1 MDTATSASTPRHLL
15 VVGNGM
21 VGQKFVDE
29 FIDHSDGWTIS
40 VLGEEPRGA
49 YDRVM
54 LSSFFDGST
63 IDDLNLCDVETLRE
77 RGVDFQFGARVERI
91 ERKAQQVHL
100 ADGRTIA
107 YDHLVMATG
116 SPFVA
121 PIPGRD
127 QPGCFVYRTI
137 EDLEAIRDW
146 SLRPGVSTGV
156 VVGGGLLGLEAAN
169 ALRNLG
175 LKTHVVE
182 MAPRLMPQQLD
193 EPAAAMLRRWV
204 DELDIETHLGFATES
219 IEAGDGQPLGLR
231 TAVGDLLEAQLVL
244 FSAGIRPNHQLAEA
258 AGLLVGER
266 GGIVVDDNCTTE
278 DPAISA
284 IGEVACHEGRTYG
297 LVAPGYAMARTLSSR
312 LSGGDEQFEGADTS
326 TKLKLLGVEVA
337 NFGIENDD
345 ADRVEFNDPI
355 NRIHRRVSVLEGQV
369 VGGVL
374 VGDTSGYEILH
385 AMATGAMPSADVAA
399 LVVPSSLAAA
409 SEVELPD
416 SALLCSCN
424 NVCRGAVKDAVRH
437 GTHNL
442 PDLVSATKAGT
453 GCGGCKTD
461 VSSLLFAELS
471 ALGIDAKRSIC
482 AHFDHSRQELFD
494 LVRFHRHTT
503 WAQVITAHGLGRGC
517 EVCRPVV
524 GSILASLSNGYVLDG
539 DQGSLQDTND
549 HSLANM
555 QRNGTYSVVPR
566 IPGGEVLPSQLIAL
580 GEIAE
585 EFGLYTKITG
595 AQRVDLFGAQLHEL
609 PEIWR
614 RVIDAGMES
623 GHAYGKALRTVKS
636 CVGETWCR
644 YGVQDS
650 VAMAIRVERR
660 YRGLRA
666 PHKLKSAVSG
676 CTRECAEAQ
685 SKDFGLIAT
694 ENGWNLYLCGNGGRT
709 PRHADL
715 FAVDLTDEQAIRY
728 IDRFLMFYI
737 RTADKLE
744 RTSKWFEG
752 LEGGLNY
759 LRSVIVDDALGIC
772 DELEADMERHVET
785 YECEWAAT
793 LDDPARLDHFVE
805 FVNAPEATSTPVWI
819 TERGQRVPAP
829 A

>member
-1 MDTATSASTPRHLL
+1 
-15 VVGNGM
+15 M

-29 FIDHSDGWTIS
+29 FIDRSDGWQIT
-40 VLGEEPRGA
+40 VLGDEPRGA

-63 IDDLNLCDVETLRE
+63 IDDLNLCDAEALRQ
-77 RGVDFQFGARVERI
+77 RGVDFQFGARVDCIDR
-91 ERKAQQVHL
+91 ANQSVHL
-100 ADGRTIA
+100 ADGRVIA
-107 YDHLVMATG
+107 YDHLVLATG
-116 SPFVA
+116 SSPFV
-121 PIPGRD
+121 PPLPGRE

-146 SLRPGVSTGV
+146 SLRPSVTTGV

-175 LKTHVVE
+175 LDTHVVE

-204 DELDIETHLGFATES
+204 DELNIATHLGFATEC

-231 TAVGDLLEAQLVL
+231 TADGDLLEAHQVL
-244 FSAGIRPNHQLAEA
+244 FSAGIRSNHQLAEA
-258 AGLLVGER
+258 ADLPVAER
-266 GGIVVDDNCTTE
+266 GGVVINDRCTTA
-278 DPAISA
+278 DPNISA
-284 IGEVACHEGRTYG
+284 IGEVACHNGRTYG
-297 LVAPGYAMARTLSSR
+297 LVAPGYAMARTLAAQ
-312 LSGGDEQFEGADTS
+312 LAGDDDLFEGADTS

-337 NFGIENDD
+337 NFGTEHPD

-355 NRIHRRVSVLEGQV
+355 SRIHRRVSIVDGAV

-385 AMATGAMPSADVAA
+385 AMATGAMPTTDVAS
-399 LVVPSSLAAA
+399 LVVPSAIAGGV
-409 SEVELPD
+409 EGVELPD

-424 NVCRGAVKDAVRH
+424 NVCRGAVKEAVCN

-442 PDLVSATKAGT
+442 ADLVAETTAGT
-453 GCGGCKTD
+453 GCGGCKPD
-461 VSSLLFAELS
+461 VGSLLLAQLDE
-471 ALGIDAKRSIC
+471 LGITADRSIC
-482 AHFDHSRQELFD
+482 AHFDYSRQQLFD
-494 LVRFHRHTT
+494 LIRFHRHST
-503 WAQVITAHGLGRGC
+503 WAAVVTAHGQGRGC

-539 DQGSLQDTND
+539 DQAAVQDTND

-580 GEIAE
+580 GEIAQD
-585 EFGLYTKITG
+585 FGLYTKITG
-595 AQRVDLFGAQLHEL
+595 GQRVDLFGAQLHEL
-609 PEIWR
+609 PEIWQ

-636 CVGETWCR
+636 CVGEVWCR

-650 VAMAIRVERR
+650 VAMAIYLERR

-676 CTRECAEAQ
+676 CTRECAEVQ

-715 FAVDLTDEQAIRY
+715 FAIDLNDEEAIRY

-744 RTSKWFEG
+744 RTAKWFDG
-752 LEGGLNY
+752 LEGGLDY

-772 DELEADMERHVET
+772 AELEEDMERHVET
-785 YECEWAAT
+785 YECEWTAT
-793 LDDPARLDHFVE
+793 LDDPARLHHFVE
-805 FVNAPEATSTPVWI
+805 FVNAPDITSTPVWI
-819 TERGQRVPAP
+819 AERGQRVPAP
-829 A
+829 T

>member
-1 MDTATSASTPRHLL
+1 
-15 VVGNGM
+15 M

-29 FIDHSDGWTIS
+29 FVDRSDGWTIT

-63 IDDLNLCDVETLRE
+63 IEDLNLCDAESLRE
-77 RGVDFQFGARVERI
+77 RGVDFRFGARVEQIDRK
-91 ERKAQQVHL
+91 ERHVHL
-100 ADGRTIA
+100 ADGSTLQ

-116 SPFVA
+116 SSPFVP
-121 PIPGRD
+121 PIPGRE

-137 EDLEAIRDW
+137 EDLEAIREW
-146 SLRPGVSTGV
+146 SLRPTVTSGV

-175 LKTHVVE
+175 LTTHVVE

-193 EPAAAMLRRWV
+193 EPASAMLRRWV
-204 DELDIETHLGFATES
+204 DELGIETHLGFATDS
-219 IEAGDGQPLGLR
+219 IEVGDGQPLGLR
-231 TAVGDLLEAQLVL
+231 SATGDLLEAQLVL
-244 FSAGIRPNHQLAEA
+244 FSAGIRSNHQLAESA
-258 AGLLVGER
+258 DLAIGER
-266 GGIVVDDNCTTE
+266 GGVVVDNNCTTT
-278 DPAISA
+278 DPCISA
-284 IGEVACHEGRTYG
+284 VGEVACHDGRTYG
-297 LVAPGYAMARTLSSR
+297 LVAPGYAMARTLASQ
-312 LSGGDEQFEGADTS
+312 LSGGTEQFEGADTS

-337 NFGIENDD
+337 NFGVEVDH

-355 NRIHRRVSVLEGQV
+355 NRIHRRVSVVDGTV

-385 AMATGAMPSADVAA
+385 AMATGAMPTTNVAA

-409 SEVELPD
+409 PDVELPD

-437 GTHNL
+437 GTHAL
-442 PDLVSATKAGT
+442 ADLVACTSAGT
-453 GCGGCKTD
+453 GCGGCKPD

-482 AHFDHSRQELFD
+482 AHFDHTRQELFD
-494 LVRFHRHTT
+494 LIRFHRHSS
-503 WAQVITAHGLGRGC
+503 WQAVVTAHGHGRGC

-524 GSILASLSNGYVLDG
+524 ASILASLSNGYVLDG

-580 GEIAE
+580 GKIAE
-585 EFGLYTKITG
+585 DFDLYTKITG

-650 VAMAIRVERR
+650 VAMAIAVERR

-685 SKDFGLIAT
+685 SKDFGLIET
-694 ENGWNLYLCGNGGRT
+694 NGTYTRVW
-709 PRHADL
+709 
-715 FAVDLTDEQAIRY
+715 QWW
-728 IDRFLMFYI
+728 
-737 RTADKLE
+737 
-744 RTSKWFEG
+744 SKP
-752 LEGGLNY
+752 
-759 LRSVIVDDALGIC
+759 
-772 DELEADMERHVET
+772 
-785 YECEWAAT
+785 AAC
-793 LDDPARLDHFVE
+793 R
-805 FVNAPEATSTPVWI
+805 PV
-819 TERGQRVPAP
+819 RR
-829 A
+829 